1 MVYLDVGGHVGH
13 ERFRKKASRK
23 GVWGTRRRTFVLEA
37 HLAAHL
43 RDHTSH
49 TSFFRGLRAATRS
62 SYRGHAPPHIPHAV
76 PKCPSLFGKRCA
88 SPAQCCPIGFRR
100 STLAAHVDSL
110 YRINA
115 IHPRSRYGI
124 LLLHITQARQ
134 LFYRAQRFQCPN
146 SARWCYKCVDKNN
159 KRWTDD
165 AEIEAKRQ
173 CGAGTTT

>member
-100 STLAAHVDSL
+100 STLAAHARTCRQSVQDQCYSSTVK
-110 YRINA
+110 I
-115 IHPRSRYGI
+115 RYPTPTYYTGSPVI
-124 LLLHITQARQ
+124 LPCSTIPMPQ
-134 LFYRAQRFQCPN
+134 QC
-146 SARWCYKCVDKNN
+146 
-159 KRWTDD
+159 
-165 AEIEAKRQ
+165 
-173 CGAGTTT
+173 